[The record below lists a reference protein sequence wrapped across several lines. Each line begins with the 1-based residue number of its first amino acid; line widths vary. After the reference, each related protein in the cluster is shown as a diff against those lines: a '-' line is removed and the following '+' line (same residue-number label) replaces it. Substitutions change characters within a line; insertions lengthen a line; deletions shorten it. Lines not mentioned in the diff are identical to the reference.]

1 MRACVTRTTS
11 DDHRTGKGEYQQT
24 LAGLLDTSPEGTC
37 EEQRNVL
44 RSALTEAAAEVL
56 GQRRRRQADWYV
68 EARDVIEPLLGEC
81 NSAYRRWIDGGR
93 RDVDYACCRNAR
105 CTARNAVRKCKN
117 NWFVSLAERIEK
129 SIILHRCGRA

>member
-37 EEQRNVL
+37 EEQQNVL

-56 GQRRRRQADWYV
+56 GQ
-68 EARDVIEPLLGEC
+68 
-81 NSAYRRWIDGGR
+81 
-93 RDVDYACCRNAR
+93 
-105 CTARNAVRKCKN
+105 
-117 NWFVSLAERIEK
+117 
-129 SIILHRCGRA
+129 